1 MAFTTDSAT
10 FIYIILPLLVF
21 LARILDVTIGTLR
34 IIFVSKGL
42 KHFAAVLGFFESL
55 IWLIAV
61 AQVMQNLNSWQTYV
75 AFACGFGAGNY
86 VGVVL
91 EERIAL
97 GNLLIRIITMKEAD
111 DLVEVLRKAGYG
123 VTSVDANGESGPVK
137 LIFSII
143 KRRNLPKIIAMIK
156 KYNPNAFYTIEDMRY
171 VNQTYPL
178 PMTKPSWF
186 SYSARGKRGSL
197 SSKEEILTKIPV

>member
-1 MAFTTDSAT
+1 MNESTT
-10 FIYIILPLLVF
+10 FVYLVLPLLVF
-21 LARILDVTIGTLR
+21 LARILDVSIGTLR

-42 KHFAAVLGFFESL
+42 KYFAAMLGFFESL

-61 AQVMQNLNSWQTYV
+61 TQVMQNLNSWQTYA
-75 AFACGFGAGNY
+75 AFAMGFAAGNY

-111 DLVEVLRKAGYG
+111 ELVEVLRKSGYG
-123 VTSVDANGESGPVK
+123 VTSVDARGESGPVK
-137 LIFSII
+137 LIFSIT
-143 KRRNLPKIIAMIK
+143 KRKNINKIITIIK

-178 PMTKPSWF
+178 PLAKRSVFPYF
-186 SYSARGKRGSL
+186 AFGKKGRTEGNSPGL
-197 SSKEEILTKIPV
+197 

>member
-1 MAFTTDSAT
+1 MSFLNDST
-10 FIYIILPLLVF
+10 IFLYVILPLLVF
-21 LARILDVTIGTLR
+21 LARILDVSIGTLR

-61 AQVMQNLNSWQTYV
+61 AQVMQNLHSWQTYV

-91 EERIAL
+91 EEKIAL

-111 DLVEVLRKAGYG
+111 ELVDVLRKAGHA
-123 VTSVDANGESGPVK
+123 VTSVDARGESGPVK
-137 LIFSII
+137 LIFSVI
-143 KRRNLPKIIAMIK
+143 KRRNLAKMIGMIK

-178 PMTKPSWF
+178 PLTKSSIFP
-186 SYSARGKRGSL
+186 YLALGKR
-197 SSKEEILTKIPV
+197 K

>member
-1 MAFTTDSAT
+1 MTFINDSAT
-10 FIYIILPLLVF
+10 FAYIILPLLVF

-61 AQVMQNLNSWQTYV
+61 AQVMQNLNSWQTYI

-86 VGVVL
+86 VGVVI

-111 DLVEVLRKAGYG
+111 ELVEVLWKAGYG
-123 VTSVDANGESGPVK
+123 VTSVDARGESGPVK
-137 LIFSII
+137 LIFSIT
-143 KRRNLPKIIAMIK
+143 KRKNLNKIIAIIK

-178 PMTKPSWF
+178 PLTKSSIF
-186 SYSARGKRGSL
+186 QHMAFGKR
-197 SSKEEILTKIPV
+197 K